1 MYKCR
6 YHLAQVYLVVEALA
20 LAVYWSIIVCSLQ
33 YFLSFCSMVAIGKK
47 EEMAK
52 VDTKK
57 PTISDANTDSGTD
70 SDSDGSDPPEL
81 EDNAGS
87 ALPGAHGDDKE
98 GVSNTD
104 ILTHQ

>member
-1 MYKCR
+1 
-6 YHLAQVYLVVEALA
+6 
-20 LAVYWSIIVCSLQ
+20 
-33 YFLSFCSMVAIGKK
+33 MVAIGKK

-104 ILTHQ
+104 ILTQQWMPIQNITVIWNVKFYVNLK